1 MKKPK
6 LKPSNIGKK
15 DESIS
20 KKKSSGKKK
29 SQGNKDIKI
38 HRTITLTPPNLPAN
52 AKLHSSREYVV
63 QDIEI
68 NLMNT
73 KYIREIYKTPERK
86 YFYAYLPKATMCFTR
101 KKKAYFTLTGTGKL
115 A

>member
-20 KKKSSGKKK
+20 KKKFSGKKK

-73 KYIREIYKTPERK
+73 KYIREN
-86 YFYAYLPKATMCFTR
+86 L
-101 KKKAYFTLTGTGKL
+101 
-115 A
+115 